1 MGSNGPDES
10 ASQWEKLP
18 MTTMRFSILASTMLL
33 SLGLGMPAQAQ
44 QAPNMTFFVTSV
56 GPGKGGGLAGADAY
70 CQSLAATAGAG
81 GKTWRAYLSSNA
93 AAQGGAVNAR
103 DRIGNGPWQ
112 NFKGE
117 VIATSVADLHSANNK
132 LTRETALTE
141 KGTMVN
147 GVGMQPN
154 QHDAMT
160 GSTEDGRAFPANL
173 NLTCNNW
180 ASSTFGSAMLGH
192 IDRSPKTAANLQ
204 SWNAAHMS
212 RSCSQ
217 PDLVATGGNGL
228 FYCFAQ

>member
-1 MGSNGPDES
+1 
-10 ASQWEKLP
+10 
-18 MTTMRFSILASTMLL
+18 MTVCRLFILASTALL
-33 SLGLGMPAQAQ
+33 SIGLAAPTQAQ
-44 QAPNMTFFVTSV
+44 QAPNMTFFVTNV
-56 GPGKGGGLAGADAY
+56 GPGKGGDLGGLAGADAY
-70 CQSLAATAGAG
+70 CQQLAATAGAG

-93 AAQGGAVNAR
+93 ANQGGPLNAR

-112 NFKGE
+112 NFKGD
-117 VIATSVADLHSANNK
+117 VIATNIDDLHSANNK
-132 LTRETALTE
+132 ITRETALTE
-141 KGTMVN
+141 KGTTVN

-160 GSTEDGRAFPANL
+160 GSTEDGRVFPANL

-180 ASSTFGSAMLGH
+180 SSSTFGSNVLGH
-192 IDRSPKTAANLQ
+192 IDRTPKAPPNLQ

>member
-56 GPGKGGGLAGADAY
+56 GPGKGGDLGGLAGADAY

-132 LTRETALTE
+132 LTRET
-141 KGTMVN
+141 
-147 GVGMQPN
+147 
-154 QHDAMT
+154 
-160 GSTEDGRAFPANL
+160 
-173 NLTCNNW
+173 
-180 ASSTFGSAMLGH
+180 
-192 IDRSPKTAANLQ
+192 RSPRRAPWSTASAC
-204 SWNAAHMS
+204 S
-212 RSCSQ
+212 RTSMT
-217 PDLVATGGNGL
+217 P
-228 FYCFAQ
+228 